1 MRRMLAQHPFSAI
14 ERKKF
19 MCGENQI
26 KGKASALLP
35 IGIFLV
41 IFLGSG
47 IVFNDF
53 YAMPAVVAFLIALFV
68 AFLQNRKV
76 GFQEKI
82 RLIAGGVGEENIITM
97 CLIFLCA
104 GGFSGAVTAAGGV
117 TSTVNLGLSL
127 IPAHFVVAGLFVIGC
142 FISVSMGTSMGTIAA
157 LAPIAAEISRQT
169 GFSMAVC
176 TAAVVCGAMF
186 GDNLSM
192 ISDTTIAAVK
202 TQGCEM
208 KDKFKANF
216 LIVLPA
222 AVITVI
228 FFWWVTG
235 GMSYELKEIGNYNML
250 EVLPYVIVLVGALI
264 GINVFLVLIGG
275 IVISLI
281 VGVSVGNIA
290 MSEMFTVVGDGVTSM
305 YDITVI
311 SIIVACI
318 VSLVRANGGIHFILE
333 LIRSR
338 IRGKRGAQAGIALL
352 ALLVD
357 TCTANN
363 TVAIV
368 MTGPIAK
375 EISEEYGVDPK
386 RSASLLDMFTSV
398 GQGLI
403 PYGAQLLS
411 AATLTGQT
419 PFDMIPYLVYPVLM
433 AVCGIVAIVLSGE
446 RKNCRRSDPVL

>member
-1 MRRMLAQHPFSAI
+1 MTS
-14 ERKKF
+14 EK
-19 MCGENQI
+19 QI

-35 IGIFLV
+35 IGVFLV
-41 IFLGSG
+41 IFLGAG

-53 YAMPAVVAFLIALFV
+53 YAMPAIVAFLIALFV
-68 AFLQNRKV
+68 AFLQNRGV
-76 GFQEKI
+76 GFQDKM
-82 RLIAGGVGEENIITM
+82 RLIAQGVGEENIITM
-97 CLIFLCA
+97 SLIFLCA

-117 TSTVNLGLSL
+117 DSTVNLGLSL

-157 LAPIAAEISRQT
+157 LAPIAAGISEKT

-222 AVITVI
+222 AVVTVV
-228 FFWWVTG
+228 FFWLVTG
-235 GMSYELKEIGNYNML
+235 DMSFQLKDIGDYNL
-250 EVLPYVIVLVGALI
+250 LLVAPYLVVLVGALI
-264 GINVFLVLIGG
+264 GINVFVVLIGG

-281 VGVSVGNIA
+281 VGVGTGNILL
-290 MSEMFTVVGDGVTSM
+290 SEMFTVVGDGVTSM

-318 VSLVRANGGIHFILE
+318 VSLVRANGGIHYILD

-352 ALLVD
+352 AFFVD
-357 TCTANN
+357 LCTANN

-368 MTGPIAK
+368 MSGPIAK

-411 AATLTGQT
+411 AATLTGLT
-419 PFDMIPYLVYPVLM
+419 PFDMFPYLVYPMLM
-433 AVCGIVAIVLSGE
+433 AVCGIVAIILSGR
-446 RKNCRRSDPVL
+446 RKKNS